1 MAQIQQIQLRFNAE
15 EDRLLLRLGTD
26 DNCEYRF
33 WLTRRYVRLL
43 WPVLR
48 QLLGSAAAA
57 ASAAADEAATQ
68 AVVSF
73 RHEQAVQE
81 ADFATPFQESGHHL
95 PIGEAPML
103 LCHLQLK
110 SGTDG
115 AAILALYPQ
124 QGQGVEIAMSEPLL
138 HGFCRLLADAVAT
151 ADWDIDCSI
160 APGVQPQQG
169 SRSNVN

>member
-1 MAQIQQIQLRFNAE
+1 MAQIQQIQLRFDAQ

-26 DNCEYRF
+26 DNSEYRF

-43 WPVLR
+43 WPVLL

-57 ASAAADEAATQ
+57 VSATADEAARQ

-73 RHEQAVQE
+73 RHEEAVQQ
-81 ADFATPFQESGHHL
+81 ADFATPFRESEHHL
-95 PIGEAPML
+95 PLGEAPL
-103 LCHLQLK
+103 LLSHLQLK
-110 SGTDG
+110 NGAGG
-115 AAILALYPQ
+115 AAILALSPQ

-138 HGFCRLLADAVAT
+138 HGFCRLLADAVVKAE
-151 ADWDIDCSI
+151 WDVDCRI
-160 APGVQPQQG
+160 ALGAHSEEG